1 MKWSAKCHRWLLVKF
16 CNGFHLNNLNS
27 TERNALW
34 KMWSALPL
42 PFLRGSTTSWK
53 LERLSLDVL
62 DKGKELWL
70 LDYRLTNYFRVSLA
84 HTWMTATSVSEGN
97 DWLIGN
103 PWWEMSAALSKCCY
117 LGYYN
122 LVVTLSRHV
131 EREHNLSIAI
141 TCHIER
147 WMVTLIKT
155 VTPFWDGGEAP

>member
-1 MKWSAKCHRWLLVKF
+1 MRGSSKGHNWLLLQF
-16 CNGFHLNNLNS
+16 CNGFHLNNRNS
-27 TERNALW
+27 TDLNALW
-34 KMWSALPL
+34 KMWTALTL

-70 LDYRLTNYFRVSLA
+70 LDYRLTNYFHVSLA

-122 LVVTLSRHV
+122 LVVTLPRHV
-131 EREHNLSIAI
+131 EGEHNLSIAI
-141 TCHIER
+141 TCNIER
-147 WMVTLIKT
+147 WMVMLIKT